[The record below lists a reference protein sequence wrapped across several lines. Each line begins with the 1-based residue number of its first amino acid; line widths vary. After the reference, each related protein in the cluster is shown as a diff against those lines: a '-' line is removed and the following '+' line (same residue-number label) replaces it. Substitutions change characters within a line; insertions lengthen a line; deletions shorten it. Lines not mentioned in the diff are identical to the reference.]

1 MSAASKIFLRVCA
14 FLILSYL
21 VGVSIFGNP
30 WSLSFHTAD
39 MESLETSFIVEI
51 DGTPIAQVSDDTKDR
66 TQATTGS
73 KAAVFTLK
81 NGRLQSGDWLLGRNR
96 TEDRSML
103 PKQVLWFPMSEDSE
117 KLVKPVTAHQD
128 GDSYQLKFG
137 GPYLKELSY

>member
-1 MSAASKIFLRVCA
+1 
-14 FLILSYL
+14 
-21 VGVSIFGNP
+21 
-30 WSLSFHTAD
+30 
-39 MESLETSFIVEI
+39 MESLEASFIVEI
-51 DGTPIAQVSDDTKDR
+51 DGTPIAQVGDDTKDR

-117 KLVKPVTAHQD
+117 KLVKPVTAHPD

-137 GPYLKELSY
+137 GPYPKELD